1 MSDSLRRL
9 SGRDARFLYAETA
22 QANSNISFVQI
33 YDQAT
38 AAGGTVRFKSVLGH
52 IESRLHRSPVFR
64 SKLQRVPLDLDHP
77 LWVADPHF
85 DLEYHVR
92 HIALP
97 KPGDWR
103 QFCIQASRIHARA
116 LELNRPLWEIYVI
129 EGLDSFIDLP
139 TGSFALLTKVHRAA
153 SDPALR
159 NELLDVLHDK
169 TPRPPTTAPP
179 PPWFPQRPPGVW
191 AQTLRGAVTSL
202 VSPRRLVAP
211 LARAMPAAVAFAG
224 DLLQWPEH
232 QNATR
237 FNAVVSPHRV
247 FDSRRF
253 PVEDLAAIAAL
264 VPEATVDDAIMA
276 VCAGALRSYLELH
289 GELPA
294 GDLIGLARG
303 PGAARRMRLGT
314 DTADPVR
321 RLAAIHQQTAW
332 AGKQSE
338 PATPSDAVAQKRPS
352 LEDDML
358 PAAGVALSARWL
370 ARNLGGRGDGPVACT
385 FTALPAPAEPWY
397 LAGARMTYL
406 SALLPISDGQGLAFA
421 ITLVDGRVVISP
433 TSCRE
438 LMPDPH
444 VFTQCI
450 RNSFQQLLA
459 RARKVPR
466 PPADHPKLRPPRS
479 RGSTSDRHSPAR
491 RSARK
496 AASAP
501 AAGTAARPR
510 STAPRR

>member
-1 MSDSLRRL
+1 VSDAQRRL

-22 QANSNISFVQI
+22 QAHSNISFVQI

-38 AAGGTVRFKSVLGH
+38 APGGKVRFKSVLGH

-103 QFCIQASRIHARA
+103 QFCIQTSRIHARA
-116 LELNRPLWEIYVI
+116 LDLNRPLWEIYVI

-159 NELLDVLHDK
+159 NELLEVLHDN

-179 PPWFPQRPPGVW
+179 LPWFPQRPPSVW
-191 AQTLRGAVTSL
+191 AQTLRGAATSL
-202 VSPRRLVAP
+202 VSPRKLVTP
-211 LARAMPAAVAFAG
+211 LVRAVPAAMAFAG

-253 PVEDLAAIAAL
+253 PADEFAAIAAL
-264 VPEATVDDAIMA
+264 VPGATLDDAIVA

-294 GDLIGLARG
+294 SDLVGLARG
-303 PGAARRMRLGT
+303 AGAARRLRLGT
-314 DTADPVR
+314 DTDDPVR

-338 PATPSDAVAQKRPS
+338 PATHSDAMTQKRPS
-352 LEDDML
+352 LEDDMP
-358 PAAGVALSARWL
+358 PAAGLALRARWL
-370 ARNLGGRGDGPVACT
+370 VRALGGRGAGPVACT
-385 FTALPAPAEPWY
+385 FTTLPAPAEPWY

-421 ITLVDGRVVISP
+421 ITRVDGRVVISP

-438 LMPDPH
+438 LVPDPQ

-450 RNSFQQLLA
+450 RDSFQQLLA
-459 RARKVPR
+459 RAGTVPR
-466 PPADHPKLRPPRS
+466 PPVDHLKLKPLRS
-479 RGSTSDRHSPAR
+479 RGSTSDRQSPAR

-496 AASAP
+496 AAIAP
-501 AAGTAARPR
+501 AAATAARPR

>member
-1 MSDSLRRL
+1 VSDALRRL

-38 AAGGTVRFKSVLGH
+38 APGGKVRFKSLLGH
-52 IESRLHRSPVFR
+52 IESRLHRSPLFR

-116 LELNRPLWEIYVI
+116 LDLNRPLWEIYVI

-139 TGSFALLTKVHRAA
+139 SGSFALLTKVHRAA
-153 SDPALR
+153 TDPALR
-159 NELLDVLHDK
+159 TELLEVLHDI

-179 PPWFPQRPPGVW
+179 PPWFPQRPPSAWG
-191 AQTLRGAVTSL
+191 QTFSGATRAL
-202 VSPRRLVAP
+202 LSPRRLVAP

-264 VPEATVDDAIMA
+264 VPGATVDDAIVA
-276 VCAGALRSYLELH
+276 VCAGGLRSYLELH

-294 GDLIGLARG
+294 GDLIGLVRG
-303 PGAARRMRLGT
+303 PGPACRLRLGT
-314 DTADPVR
+314 DTDDPVR
-321 RLAAIHQQTAW
+321 RLAAIQQQTAW
-332 AGKQSE
+332 AAPQSD
-338 PATPSDAVAQKRPS
+338 PATQPDAVAQTRKLR
-352 LEDDML
+352 EDDTP
-358 PAAGVALSARWL
+358 PAAGRALNARWR
-370 ARNLGGRGDGPVACT
+370 ARALGGRGAGPVACT
-385 FTALPAPAEPWY
+385 FTLLQAPSEAWY

-406 SALLPISDGQGLAFA
+406 SALLPISDGEGLAFA
-421 ITLVDGRVVISP
+421 ITLYDGRVVISP

-438 LMPDPH
+438 LMPDPQ
-444 VFTQCI
+444 VFTQGI
-450 RNSFQQLLA
+450 RDSFQQLLA
-459 RARKVPR
+459 QAGKAPS
-466 PPADHPKLRPPRS
+466 PSADQPELKPLRPRES
-479 RGSTSDRHSPAR
+479 CADTRTPAR